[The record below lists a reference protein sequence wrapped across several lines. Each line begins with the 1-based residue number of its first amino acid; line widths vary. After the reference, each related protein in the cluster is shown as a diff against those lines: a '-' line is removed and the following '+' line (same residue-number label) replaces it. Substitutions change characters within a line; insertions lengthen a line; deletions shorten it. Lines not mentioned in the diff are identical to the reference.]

1 MLDRGNW
8 IQTYTGKQFYAL
20 DPQPDDICIEDI
32 AHALSNMCRYA
43 GHCKK
48 FYSVAEHSILVAE
61 SVAPE
66 YQLAALLHDASEA
79 YLVDIPRPFKAY
91 LDNYYELEGNIM
103 DVIYTKF
110 GADQR
115 FHDVIKS
122 VDTRILNDERE
133 QNMNTSEHVWDDY
146 GDPLGVKLKFL
157 SPEEAEGEFLA
168 FFDAIIEREGIL
180 VSA

>member
-1 MLDRGNW
+1 MPNRGNW

-20 DPQPDDICIEDI
+20 DPQPDDIDIEDI

-61 SVAPE
+61 NLSSE
-66 YQLAALLHDASEA
+66 YQLAGLLHDASEA
-79 YLVDIPRPFKAY
+79 YLVDIPRPFKGY
-91 LDNYYELEGNIM
+91 LTNYYELEEKIM
-103 DVIYTKF
+103 NSIYAKF
-110 GADQR
+110 NVDCG
-115 FHDVIKS
+115 FHDVIKA

-133 QNMNTSEHVWDDY
+133 QNMNKSEHKWDDY
-146 GDPLGVKLKFL
+146 GDLLGVQLKFY
-157 SPEEAEGEFLA
+157 SPEEAEEQFLS
-168 FFDAIIEREGIL
+168 FFDALVNRENFH